1 MNINKLTE
9 KFQQAFQDAQ
19 NKAIL
24 KNNSEIQVIHILEQ
38 LINQKETKFNEF
50 LNKIG
55 IKKIHELRNDLIE
68 QINKQPVLSNPTDI
82 QVSKDLYRVMVYAQ
96 EIANK
101 RQDEYIRGEIIIPA
115 IIMANHEIKNTLV
128 KYGLKIDLVDKIL
141 EEVLKEKTQSQNQEA
156 NENAL
161 SKYTID
167 FTEKALQN
175 KLDPVIGRDEE
186 IRRTIHILAR
196 RTKNNP
202 VLIGN
207 PGVGK
212 TAIIEGLAQ
221 RIVNDEVPESLKN
234 KKLLSLDL
242 ASMIA
247 GAKYRGEFEER
258 LKSLLKEIE
267 QLNGNVI
274 LFIDE
279 LHTLVGA
286 GKSDG
291 AMDAGNMLKPALAR
305 GDLHCIGA
313 TTLDEYKKYIEK
325 DPALERRFQKVLV
338 KEPTVHDTIAILRGL
353 KEKYELHHGVNI
365 EDNAL
370 IAAANLSNRYITDRF
385 LPDKAI
391 DLIDEAAALIK
402 IEIDSKPEKIDKI
415 ERKLVQLKVELSV
428 LSKDE
433 KSKKEKE
440 LIELEISSLEKEL
453 QKLIDI
459 WEVQKANSFSVQ
471 ELKNNI
477 EQTKEKIKQLKKE
490 TKWDEVGKLEYEVL
504 PKLQKML
511 ENKNENSNNTT
522 IPSELKLFKN
532 SVTEEEVAYIISK
545 ATGIEVDKMIKS
557 QKQKFLEM
565 ENFLSKLI
573 VGQPEAVKSVSK
585 TIRRAKAGL
594 SNENKPYG
602 SFLFLGSTGV
612 GKTELVKSLA
622 KFLFDSEKSIIRI
635 DMSEYMEKHSVARL
649 IGAPPGYVGYEEGGM
664 LTEAVRRN
672 PYSIILL
679 DEFEKSHPDIANILL
694 QVLDDGRLTDGQG
707 NLVDFKNTVIIMT
720 SNVGSEKLLNKQE
733 DNANIKTVILNELKQ
748 KFRPEFLNRI
758 DDIVIF
764 NPLEKNHIEKIVEI
778 KLNKLKEKLQTKNL
792 IVDFDKTLIEHLV
805 EIGFDPIFGARPIN
819 RAIQNDVESFLS
831 DKILED
837 QLIEGKNYHLSF
849 KDDLLIL
856 N

>member
-115 IIMANHEIKNTLV
+115 IIMANHEIKNTLI

-141 EEVLKEKTQSQNQEA
+141 EEILKEKTQSQNQEA

-370 IAAANLSNRYITDRF
+370 VAAANLSNRYITDRF

-511 ENKNENSNNTT
+511 ENKNENSNNAT

-573 VGQPEAVKSVSK
+573 IGQPEAVKSVSK

-733 DNANIKTVILNELKQ
+733 DNTNIKTVILNELKQ

-764 NPLEKNHIEKIVEI
+764 NPLQKKEIEKIVEI

-805 EIGFDPIFGARPIN
+805 EIGFDPIFGARPLN

-849 KDDLLIL
+849 KDDLIL